1 VIKKDFIKSSVI
13 YTFSSALS
21 TGASFLLLPFYT
33 NTRLLTISDYGALS
47 LYIGLSLLVQV
58 VASFSL
64 DYYVGVAYHE
74 LKDRPVELKA
84 KLASLN
90 GYLIGIG
97 LIIILLFAAGGNFF
111 LQHYIENPSPE
122 SFRYMM
128 MSVFTGIFNAH
139 FRFYSNLLVHREKPW
154 RYFWVNIL
162 NFVTTVAFSIIILEI
177 FPGTLEGPLWG
188 RLLSCLSIF
197 LVSFFEITFLYGISF
212 DRQFLKPAWQFCFP
226 LMITAVFQW
235 VLSYSDRYIIKPL
248 LFNKEVAIFDLA
260 VRFTLLVSFMLD
272 GLSSAISP
280 RIFSLLREPATEKTM
295 KEINKYYSGFNL
307 VTLLIIPLNILILP
321 IILPFFISSDKY
333 LTAFL
338 YFGIVG
344 AGFLTRSIQNVFIFP
359 IHVSRKTSRLIAVN
373 GISAVLQIGLAYIMV
388 RNFKLYGAAF
398 TLNIV
403 KILMVFLYV
412 YYCRDLV
419 DARINFKKMVW
430 IPLAGLLILSIPELF
445 IQRYGMQ
452 MHIIHALELIAVL
465 VITYLG
471 YRTEMSGLL
480 NWAKLQIKSKQA

>member
-1 VIKKDFIKSSVI
+1 VIKKDFIKSSII

-33 NTRLLTISDYGALS
+33 NTKLLTVSDFGALS

-74 LKDRPVELKA
+74 LKDRPEELKT

-90 GYLIGIG
+90 GYLLTIGA
-97 LIIILLFAAGGNFF
+97 IIILLFAAGGNFF
-111 LQHYIENPSPE
+111 LKSYIESASPE
-122 SFRYMM
+122 SYRYLM
-128 MSVFTGIFNAH
+128 MSVFTGVFNAH
-139 FRFYSNLLVHREKPW
+139 FKFYNNLLVHREKPM
-154 RYFWVNIL
+154 RYFWSNIL
-162 NFVTTVAFSIIILEI
+162 NFVTTVAFSIIILEM

-197 LVSFFEITFLYGISF
+197 IVSFYEITFTYGIGF
-212 DRQFLKPAWQFCFP
+212 DKKFLKPAWQFCFP

-260 VRFTLLVSFMLD
+260 VRCTLLVSFLLD

-280 RIFSLLREPATEKTM
+280 RIFSLLREPTDEKNL
-295 KEINKYYSGFNL
+295 KEINKYYSGFNV
-307 VTLLIIPLNILILP
+307 VTMILIPLNIFILP
-321 IILPFFISSDKY
+321 VILPFFISSDKY

-344 AGFLTRSIQNVFIFP
+344 AGFLTRSIQNIFIFP
-359 IHVSRKTSRLIAVN
+359 IHVSRKTSRLIAIN
-373 GISAVLQIGLAYIMV
+373 GISAVVQIGLGYLMV

-403 KILMVFLYV
+403 KVLMLFLYV
-412 YYCRDLV
+412 YFCKDLINPG
-419 DARINFKKMVW
+419 INFKKMIW
-430 IPLAGLLILSIPELF
+430 LPLAGLFIISIPELF
-445 IQRYGMQ
+445 ISHYGAQ
-452 MHIIHALELIAVL
+452 MHVIHLLELIAIAVL
-465 VITYLG
+465 TFIG
-471 YRTEMSGLL
+471 YRNEMTGLL
-480 NWAKLQIKSKQA
+480 SWGKEQIKSRLS